1 MATCG
6 HSAYGKLLQSLA
18 GVATDLGSGTDPELC
33 GRDNSGQSAVSCSE
47 RQGGLGSPL
56 EILACRVGPHPLPT
70 ERSPCGAQMAAE
82 WPAAR
87 GASVQRE
94 GRSPCSRRL
103 GAAPRSPSSVTGG
116 EKAPRAPPALLLASG
131 TGPGPTTQP
140 AELLCASNRA
150 PSGPPAHVCAT
161 RGWYWRNA
169 KNSPG
174 LPPLP
179 AEPQLP
185 RDQAGLRK
193 KAKVMA
199 KGCFFFFFFFS
210 FYLKKHELQ
219 AQLPARRVRG
229 PCRLPGRHAAGS
241 CHHCPGSESLLIQP
255 GTVLLLR
262 VTEMHDGHTHGRT
275 AS

>member
-1 MATCG
+1 MWSSNG
-6 HSAYGKLLQSLA
+6 GR
-18 GVATDLGSGTDPELC
+18 VASGT
-33 GRDNSGQSAVSCSE
+33 R
-47 RQGGLGSPL
+47 GLSP
-56 EILACRVGPHPLPT
+56 
-70 ERSPCGAQMAAE
+70 
-82 WPAAR
+82 AR
-87 GASVQRE
+87 GAEPLQPAAGGGAPKPKLCDRRRE
-94 GRSPCSRRL
+94 GPSGSSRSAARRRHGPGGPRHSRRNCCARPIARL
-103 GAAPRSPSSVTGG
+103 LV
-116 EKAPRAPPALLLASG
+116 LLLTCAPHGAG
-131 TGPGPTTQP
+131 TGETPRTLQI
-140 AELLCASNRA
+140 E
-150 PSGPPAHVCAT
+150 T
-161 RGWYWRNA
+161 RKRRSTA
-169 KNSPG
+169 PG

-185 RDQAGLRK
+185 RGQAGLRK

-229 PCRLPGRHAAGS
+229 SCRLPGRHAAGS